1 MERHYLLGN
10 EAIAHACLE
19 SGIDFASGLPGT
31 PSSEVIDVLRVQK
44 DPAYHVEWSVNEKV
58 ALENALAAAWCGLRA
73 ICTMKH
79 VGLNVAADPLMTSAY
94 TGVTGGLVI
103 MSADDPFAH
112 SSQNEQDTR
121 SYAHFARLPCLD
133 PPGVQEAHDMIRT
146 AFEISEEFKLPVLF
160 RPTTRICH
168 SKGDVE
174 LGAIIPSTRKGEFH
188 KDPRQYMVI
197 PAHTRVL
204 HKKLNEKQPA
214 LKKRL
219 VERGLNHYTIRG
231 KTAIIASGIGAS
243 YVQELLP
250 PDVSFMKIG
259 AYPVDEEWLGEF
271 AKKHEKILVIEELAP
286 VVEEAVRQVAGC
298 VPVFGKINGYA
309 PYEGELSPAGVA
321 AIMVSAGFLQQN
333 PFAVSEPVQNLPMR
347 PPILCAGCHHR
358 AAFYAMKKV
367 FKESAIYPSDIGCYT
382 LGLQLGA
389 VDTTICMGAS
399 ITVGSGIS
407 HSDASHDVVC
417 TIGDSTFLHTGIQG
431 LMNAVYNGANMTVV
445 ILDNRITAMTG
456 HQPNPNTGVTA
467 TGVETP
473 PVSLD
478 AICRACGVTFVETV
492 DPYDMTGI
500 LRVLEEAKKKTGVR
514 VIIAKQMCVIVARRA
529 GVKRGRYAV
538 NPESAPAAAPACG
551 SGVPR
556 SSLRTR
562 RPGSMTCAAGVQ
574 SAPASVRWG
583 LSHGRLS
590 NDRKFRYPDRR
601 DRRAG
606 NDSRVQHPR
615 RGLPS

>member
-1 MERHYLLGN
+1 MQRHYLLGN

-19 SGIDFASGLPGT
+19 SGIDFASGYPGT

-44 DPAYHVEWSVNEKV
+44 DPSYYVEWSVNEKV
-58 ALENALAAAWCGLRA
+58 ALENALAAAWCGIRA

-121 SYAHFARLPCLD
+121 CYAHFARLPCLD
-133 PPGVQEAHDMIRT
+133 PAGVQEAHDMIRT
-146 AFEISEEFKLPVLF
+146 AFEISEEFRLPVLF

-174 LGAIIPSTRKGEFH
+174 LGAVVPSTRKGEFH
-188 KDPRQYMVI
+188 KDPRQYVVI
-197 PAHTRVL
+197 PAHTRLL

-219 VERGLNHYTIRG
+219 VERGLNHYTIKG

-259 AYPVDEEWLGEF
+259 AYPIDEEWLGEF
-271 AKKHEKILVIEELAP
+271 ARKHEKILVIEELAP

-309 PYEGELSPAGVA
+309 PYEGELSPAFVA
-321 AIMVSAGFLQQN
+321 AIMVKAGFLPEN
-333 PFAVSEPVQNLPMR
+333 PFAAMEPVQNLPMR

-358 AAFYAMKKV
+358 AAFYAIKKV
-367 FKESAIYPSDIGCYT
+367 FKDAAIYPSDIGCYT
-382 LGLQLGA
+382 LGIQLGV

-399 ITVGSGIS
+399 ITVGSGIA
-407 HSDASHDVVC
+407 HSGDPRDVVS

-456 HQPNPNTGVTA
+456 HQPNPNTGLTA

-478 AICRACGVTFVETV
+478 AICRACGATFVETV

-500 LRVLEEAKKKTGVR
+500 LRVLEEAKKKNGVK
-514 VIIAKQMCVIVARRA
+514 VIIAKQMCVIAARRA
-529 GVKRGRYAV
+529 GVKRGRYVV
-538 NPESAPAAAPACG
+538 NPDLCTGCGTCVRFGCPAIEFADEKARINDLC
-551 SGVPR
+551 SG
-556 SSLRTR
+556 
-562 RPGSMTCAAGVQ
+562 CAVCA
-574 SAPASVRWG
+574 
-583 LSHGRLS
+583 RLC
-590 NDRKFRYPDRR
+590 PVG
-601 DRRAG
+601 AI
-606 NDSRVQHPR
+606 SREAKK
-615 RGLPS
+615 